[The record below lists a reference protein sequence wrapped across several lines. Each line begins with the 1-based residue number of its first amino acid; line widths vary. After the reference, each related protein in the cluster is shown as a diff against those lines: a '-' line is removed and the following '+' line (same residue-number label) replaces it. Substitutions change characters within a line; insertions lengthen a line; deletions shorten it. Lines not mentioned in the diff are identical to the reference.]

1 MRIGIATDHGGY
13 GLKQELVVQLRAA
26 GHEVIDFGGESLGL
40 DDDYPDYVTP
50 LARAVAAGQ
59 VERGVAICGSA
70 LGHLSVQTRFPASAP
85 L

>member
-26 GHEVIDFGGESLGL
+26 GHEVIDFGAQSLGL

-50 LARAVAAGQ
+50 LARLSRQGRPSAAWPS
-59 VERGVAICGSA
+59 AAAA

-85 L
+85 H